1 MAYRDHLNPQEN
13 MKILPVLDLLKSV
26 VVRGVAGQRDTYLP
40 VASCLT
46 TSADA
51 SDVARAFRDTLALS
65 ELYVADLD
73 AILHQRPNQSIYRS
87 LVSDGFKIMVDAG
100 LTNLRQAEEILS
112 TGASSVIAGLETIPG
127 PELLG
132 SLCETF
138 DHQQVTFSLDLQE
151 GVPLGDTSQWET
163 ADPFEI
169 GMRAVDAGVRKMI
182 VLDLAQVGVGEG
194 VPTQTLC
201 RRLQEECPQLQLT
214 TGGGVRDST
223 DLKNLQSS
231 GIDAVLVASALHN
244 GRIGRAEIDA
254 IQAADGT

>member
-1 MAYRDHLNPQEN
+1 
-13 MKILPVLDLLKSV
+13 MKILPVLDLLDGV
-26 VVRGVAGQRDTYLP
+26 VVRGVAGQRDTYRP
-40 VASCLT
+40 VESRLT
-46 TSADA
+46 TTADA
-51 SDVARAFRDTLALS
+51 LNVARAFRDALGLS

-73 AILHQRPNQSIYRS
+73 AILHQRPNQSVYQA

-127 PELLG
+127 PNLLA

-138 DHQQVTFSLDLQE
+138 DHQQVTFSLDLQ
-151 GVPLGDTSQWET
+151 GGMPLGDTSQWET

-169 GMRAVDAGVRKMI
+169 GMRAVDAGVRNMI

-194 VPTQTLC
+194 VPTLALC
-201 RRLQEECPQLQLT
+201 RRLQQECPQLQLI
-214 TGGGVRDST
+214 TGGGVRDAT
-223 DLKNLQSS
+223 DLQNLQNS

-244 GRIGRAEIDA
+244 GRIGCAEIDA
-254 IQAADGT
+254 LRATDGS

>member
-1 MAYRDHLNPQEN
+1 
-13 MKILPVLDLLKSV
+13 MKILPVLDLLGGV
-26 VVRGVAGQRDTYLP
+26 VGRGVAGQRDTYRP
-40 VASCLT
+40 VESCLAT
-46 TSADA
+46 TADA
-51 SDVARAFRDTLALS
+51 MDVARAFRRNLGLS

-87 LVSDGFKIMVDAG
+87 LIRDGFKIMVDAG

-127 PELLG
+127 PKLLA

-151 GVPLGDTSQWET
+151 GMPLGDTSLWET

-169 GMRAVDAGVRKMI
+169 GMRAVDVGVRKMI

-194 VPTQTLC
+194 VPTQPLC
-201 RRLQEECPQLQLT
+201 RRLQEGCPQLQLI
-214 TGGGVRDST
+214 TGGGVRDLT
-223 DLKNLQSS
+223 DLENLQSS

-254 IQAADGT
+254 IQATDGS